1 MESVPIKNIRKI
13 AEAYDK
19 KLLANDPRFR
29 REVTIIHQDGSINH
43 YDSAFLMKIAD
54 VHINHLSIE
63 ERYWIVCFTEHH
75 SLHIEHSDDLLLYWE
90 SERRHQPI
98 EELT

>member
-1 MESVPIKNIRKI
+1 MESIPLKKIRKI
-13 AEAYDK
+13 AESYDK

-29 REVTIIHQDGSINH
+29 REVSIIHEDGSINH

-54 VHINHLSIE
+54 NHISQLTTKES
-63 ERYWIVCFTEHH
+63 YWIICFTEHH
-75 SLHIEHSDDLLLYWE
+75 GLHIEHSDDLLLYWE
-90 SERRHQPI
+90 SKKLHLPI